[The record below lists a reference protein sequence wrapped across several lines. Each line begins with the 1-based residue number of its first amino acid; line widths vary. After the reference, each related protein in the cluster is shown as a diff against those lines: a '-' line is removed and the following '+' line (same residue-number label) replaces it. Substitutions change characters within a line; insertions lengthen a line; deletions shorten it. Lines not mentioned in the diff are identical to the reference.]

1 MNQAMRKR
9 AVMLIVTMLV
19 ITAVSTRLKADTGT
33 CGGATTTLPFTD
45 VLGSNIFFCSIAEA
59 YVSGLTN
66 GTSATT
72 YSPSDVVTREQMAAF
87 VTRAMDQSLKR
98 GSERAALDQ
107 FWTTQS
113 AGALGLTSVGSNPAT
128 VASDGTNLWV
138 ANRSSGTVSQI
149 RASDSRKLNNW
160 TGASSPFGV
169 LVAAGK
175 VFVAGQTNPGSL
187 FEIDPAGPPA
197 MNTLTVSLGA
207 LPLGIAFDGE
217 RIWTANFGG
226 SVSIVT
232 LSPVTVT
239 NVTIG
244 FSAPYGITYDGANIW
259 VTDAGTS
266 SLKKLDSM
274 GNIIMSVPVGSG
286 PVLPVF
292 DGENIWVPNVGS
304 NSVSVVRAT
313 GGLAGTVLAT
323 LTGNGLNGP
332 AQASFDGERVL
343 VTNPAGNSISLW
355 RASDLA
361 PNGTFSSG
369 ASSSPFGAC
378 SDGLNFWITL
388 QSTGRLARL

>member
-1 MNQAMRKR
+1 
-9 AVMLIVTMLV
+9 
-19 ITAVSTRLKADTGT
+19 
-33 CGGATTTLPFTD
+33 
-45 VLGSNIFFCSIAEA
+45 VLSSNIFFCSIAEA
-59 YVSGLTN
+59 YISGLTN

-72 YSPSDVVTREQMAAF
+72 YSPSEVVTREQMAAF

-98 GSERAALDQ
+98 GSQRAALDQ

-113 AGALGLTSVGSNPAT
+113 ASALGLTSVGSSPAS

-138 ANRSSGTVSQI
+138 ANKSSGTVSQI
-149 RASDSRKLNNW
+149 RASDSHKLSNW

-169 LVAAGK
+169 VVAAGK
-175 VFVAGQTNPGSL
+175 VFVAGQTNPGRL
-187 FEIDPAGPPA
+187 YEIDPAGVPGA
-197 MNTLTVSLGA
+197 MTPVTSSLGA

-232 LSPVTVT
+232 LSPLSVA
-239 NVTIG
+239 NVTTG

-274 GNIIMSVPVGSG
+274 GHIIMSVPVGSG
-286 PVLPVF
+286 PVLPIF

-304 NSVSVVRAT
+304 NSVTVVRAT
-313 GGLAGTVLAT
+313 GSIAGTVLAT

-332 AQASFDGERVL
+332 AQAAFDGERIL
-343 VTNPAGNSISLW
+343 VTNSSGNSVSLW

-361 PNGTFSSG
+361 PIGTVSSG

-388 QSTGRLARL
+388 QSSGQLARL